1 MIVDETKPQEVK
13 NKVLLITT
21 DGCRACEI
29 MIKLI
34 QEAIAGYKNAL
45 DILKDK
51 MTSEQN
57 DEKYKVLNHIILEE
71 KEHIEEL
78 KKLKSD
84 LE

>member
-34 QEAIAGYKNAL
+34 QEAIAGYKHPVSL
-45 DILKDK
+45 IVKDIKDVK
-51 MTSEQN
+51 PN
-57 DEKYKVLNHIILEE
+57 IKNNFFIIF
-71 KEHIEEL
+71 
-78 KKLKSD
+78 SF
-84 LE
+84 